1 MPAQTF
7 DEFLSKVSHAEDSAA
22 ANRLINEF
30 MGGHNAPVVEKD
42 QVHFLYRG
50 RAEHVAVPSEL
61 NRWNPS
67 VGMMKRIEGTDLFFR
82 SESLPP
88 NGRVE
93 YKIWVDSSWMLD
105 PLNHRT
111 SPGGYGANSDVWMPA
126 YHPSPLIAE
135 TPGVPRGAIDTLW
148 IESAALHRRHPV
160 FVYTPAGIKPGATY
174 PSVIVTDGADY
185 LGFAR
190 MNLVLDNLIA
200 GNKIRPLIG
209 IFVDP
214 RTDLNDNATNHRM
227 TDYAASDMFCQFL
240 EKEVVPEVER
250 RYPVSPSAKERVLL
264 GASMGGLIATY
275 AGLHLPEFFPN
286 CAAQSPAYV
295 QADSAVM
302 KTIDALSA
310 VSSRVYIQTGML
322 NDTQPEAKL
331 VATLLRKKGGTVR
344 YEEFPEGHN
353 WKNWG
358 SHLPK
363 ILQYFFPW

>member
-1 MPAQTF
+1 LPAQSF
-7 DEFLSKVSHAEDSAA
+7 DEFLSKVAHAEDSAA
-22 ANRLINEF
+22 AARLVNEY
-30 MGGHNAPVVEKD
+30 MGGRNAPVVEKD

-67 VGMMKRIEGTDLFFR
+67 AGMMNKIDGTDLFFR

-93 YKIWVDSSWMLD
+93 YKIWVDSAWMLD
-105 PLNHRT
+105 PLNQRT
-111 SPGGYGANSDVWMPA
+111 SPGGFGANSDVWMPG
-126 YHPSPLIAE
+126 YRPSPLITEA
-135 TPGVPRGAIDTLW
+135 PGVPHGAIDTLW
-148 IESAALHRRHPV
+148 IESAALRRKHPV
-160 FVYTPAGIKPGATY
+160 FIYTPPGITSGTKY
-174 PSVIVTDGADY
+174 PSIVVTDGADY
-185 LGFAR
+185 LGFGR

-200 GNKIRPLIG
+200 AGKIRPIIG

-214 RTDLNDNATNHRM
+214 RTDLNDNSTNHRM
-227 TDYAASDMFCQFL
+227 NDYAASDEFLEFL
-240 EKEVVPEVER
+240 EKEVVPKVAS
-250 RYPVSPSAKERVLL
+250 RYPVSPSAKERVIL

-275 AGLHLPEFFPN
+275 AGLKRPEFFPN
-286 CAAQSPAYV
+286 CAAQSPAYI

-302 KTIDALSA
+302 KTVEALPR
-310 VSSRVYIQTGML
+310 VSLRVFMQTGLL
-322 NDTQPEAKL
+322 NDTQPEAKH
-331 VATLLRKKGGTVR
+331 VATLLRKKGATVR

-363 ILQYFFPW
+363 ILEHFFK